1 MGHHFVLNYSKV
13 KNNMS
18 LKVCFI
24 VFFVAT
30 AYAAPQQ
37 LALEEEEVPFNDN
50 PQYTYAYQEAAED
63 EQTYIAHQ
71 EKRDGDDVTG
81 EYSYVD
87 PLGNLIKVVYT
98 AGVMGYTETR
108 TVQPNFV
115 QIRARPVVRTE
126 VKPAPAP
133 TPVVQK
139 VVQQV
144 APVVQ
149 KVVEQQVE
157 TQNDGDLVARIIA
170 QLTPFIRSTV
180 TSSLGGSSSSSTSS
194 ANNANAGSSQ
204 TTTTTTTSRRPAPVR
219 RVVAV
224 QQAQPV
230 QRTVSVPVPAVT
242 SAGSASS
249 SVAGIFGTGGANNVR
264 FNAPEFNYEFDL
276 S

>member
-1 MGHHFVLNYSKV
+1 
-13 KNNMS
+13 MS
-18 LKVCFI
+18 LKVCFLI
-24 VFFVAT
+24 LFVAT

-37 LALEEEEVPFNDN
+37 LALDEEEEPFNDN
-50 PQYTYAYQEAAED
+50 PQYTYAYQVAAED

-71 EKRDGDDVTG
+71 EQRDGDDVTG

-98 AGVMGYTETR
+98 AGAMGYTETR

-115 QIRARPVVRTE
+115 EIRARPIVKKV
-126 VKPAPAP
+126 VKPAPVPAP
-133 TPVVQK
+133 APVQK

-180 TSSLGGSSSSSTSS
+180 TSSLGASSSTSS
-194 ANNANAGSSQ
+194 TANNKANAGSSIDLRGSSQ
-204 TTTTTTTSRRPAPVR
+204 TTTTTTTSRRPTPVR

-224 QQAQPV
+224 QPAQPV
-230 QRTVSVPVPAVT
+230 QRTVAIAVPAPAVT

-249 SVAGIFGTGGANNVR
+249 SVAGIFGTGGPNNVR

>member
-50 PQYTYAYQEAAED
+50 PQYTYAYQVAAED

-108 TVQPNFV
+108 TVQPNFF
-115 QIRARPVVRTE
+115 QCSRNLWYWWG
-126 VKPAPAP
+126 
-133 TPVVQK
+133 
-139 VVQQV
+139 QQCS
-144 APVVQ
+144 
-149 KVVEQQVE
+149 
-157 TQNDGDLVARIIA
+157 I
-170 QLTPFIRSTV
+170 
-180 TSSLGGSSSSSTSS
+180 
-194 ANNANAGSSQ
+194 
-204 TTTTTTTSRRPAPVR
+204 
-219 RVVAV
+219 
-224 QQAQPV
+224 
-230 QRTVSVPVPAVT
+230 
-242 SAGSASS
+242 
-249 SVAGIFGTGGANNVR
+249 
-264 FNAPEFNYEFDL
+264 
-276 S
+276 

>member
-13 KNNMS
+13 KNIMS
-18 LKVCFI
+18 LKVCFL
-24 VFFVAT
+24 VLFVAT

-37 LALEEEEVPFNDN
+37 LDSEEEPFNDN
-50 PQYTYAYQEAAED
+50 PQYTYAYQVAAED

-71 EKRDGDDVTG
+71 EQRDGTDVTG

-115 QIRARPVVRTE
+115 EIRARPIVRTE
-126 VKPAPAP
+126 VKPAPVPAP
-133 TPVVQK
+133 APVQK

-180 TSSLGGSSSSSTSS
+180 TSSLGASSSSTST
-194 ANNANAGSSQ
+194 ANNNANAGSSQ
-204 TTTTTTTSRRPAPVR
+204 TTTTTTTSRRPTPVR
-219 RVVAV
+219 RTVAV
-224 QQAQPV
+224 A
-230 QRTVSVPVPAVT
+230 VPAPAVT

-249 SVAGIFGTGGANNVR
+249 S
-264 FNAPEFNYEFDL
+264 
-276 S
+276 